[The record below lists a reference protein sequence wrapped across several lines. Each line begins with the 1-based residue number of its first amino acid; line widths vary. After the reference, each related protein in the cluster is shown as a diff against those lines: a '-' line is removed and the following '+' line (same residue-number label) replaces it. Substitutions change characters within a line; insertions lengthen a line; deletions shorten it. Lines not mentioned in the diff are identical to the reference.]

1 MVQYPPM
8 PARASSRIYNQAALE
23 VWFENVA
30 LDWETFFS
38 KEALQW
44 GREIYLKGQISG
56 VELADQD
63 VIINCAFA
71 RKDTC
76 YVVVEWGPKGPI
88 VRCSTED
95 DAMGDAVAVGV
106 GRRVRGQ
113 GIQSALPSR
122 TGGEADRPWR
132 ML

>member
-1 MVQYPPM
+1 MS
-8 PARASSRIYNQAALE
+8 ARASSRVYNQAALE

-76 YVVVEWGPKGPI
+76 YVVVE
-88 VRCSTED
+88 
-95 DAMGDAVAVGV
+95 
-106 GRRVRGQ
+106 
-113 GIQSALPSR
+113 
-122 TGGEADRPWR
+122 
-132 ML
+132 

>member
-1 MVQYPPM
+1 MS
-8 PARASSRIYNQAALE
+8 ARASSRVYNQAALE

-95 DAMGDAVAVGV
+95 DAMRLLSVDCM
-106 GRRVRGQ
+106 R
-113 GIQSALPSR
+113 SKS
-122 TGGEADRPWR
+122 
-132 ML
+132 